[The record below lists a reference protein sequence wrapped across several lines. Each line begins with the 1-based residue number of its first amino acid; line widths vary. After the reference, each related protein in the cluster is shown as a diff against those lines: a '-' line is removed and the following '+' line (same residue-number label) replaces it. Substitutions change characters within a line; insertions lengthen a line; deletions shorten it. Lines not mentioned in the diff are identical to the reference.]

1 MSAIQPQPLD
11 DAQARFHLRAAVAA
25 HLSALV
31 AVLIAVACA
40 GPVIWAGAAGVLGPV
55 LVLASPARR
64 SAFARSHAE
73 AAVRFNLSVAVYL
86 VAIGAGLRL
95 TTGSAYT
102 VQFLPFFFLMN
113 ILVAFNWLVFTIIA
127 TQRAASGQLF
137 TYPMTLRRPRL
148 GSASRRTPSP

>member
-1 MSAIQPQPLD
+1 MSAIAPQSLD
-11 DAQARFHLRAAVAA
+11 DGQARFHLRAAVAG
-25 HLSALV
+25 HVSALV
-31 AVLIAVACA
+31 AVVIAVACV
-40 GPVIWAGAAGVLGPV
+40 GPVIWVGAAGVIGPLAVLG
-55 LVLASPARR
+55 SPARR

-73 AAVRFNLSVAVYL
+73 AAVRFNLSVAAYV

-95 TTGSAYT
+95 TTGSPYT

-127 TQRAASGQLF
+127 TQHAATGQLF

-148 GSASRRTPSP
+148 GSASRRTPAR